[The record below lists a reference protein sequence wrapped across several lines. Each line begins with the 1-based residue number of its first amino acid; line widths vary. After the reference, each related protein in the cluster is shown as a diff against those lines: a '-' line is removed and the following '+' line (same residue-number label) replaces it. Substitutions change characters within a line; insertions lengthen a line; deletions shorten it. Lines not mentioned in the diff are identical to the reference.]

1 MRVISRKALQ
11 DFAEDNRLDS
21 APFDAWFRIV
31 TKADFPHFAALRAT
45 FGSVDTAGEYFIFD
59 IGGNKYRIIAAIHFN
74 TQKLY
79 VRHVLT
85 HAEYEK
91 WKAR

>member
-11 DFAEDNRLDS
+11 DFVEANKLDS
-21 APFDAWFRIV
+21 SPFDAWFRVV
-31 TKADFPHFAALRAT
+31 TKSEFPHFAALRAT
-45 FGSVDTAGEYFIFD
+45 FGSVDAAGDYVVFD

-79 VRHVLT
+79 VRHVFT
-85 HAEYEK
+85 HAQYDK
-91 WKAR
+91 WKP